1 MLNKVILIGKVQE
14 VQVTFTDEGLA
25 RLVLT
30 VRTWQ
35 GKNSEFHRVVFFDP
49 TVEKAYKYYE
59 ILKDKN
65 YNGYVYIE
73 GRLNYRTF
81 QGQDG
86 IKRRI
91 VSIIARQI
99 KFISPPANGHN
110 GHEGEKSEEPSVVK
124 TEDSEKLTGQTIRLQ
139 VSPATSNSISPE
151 ARTEKPEPANEV
163 NKPQTS
169 PAILEPIDDNK
180 ILEELEAFEED
191 DIPF

>member
-25 RLVLT
+25 RLALT

-86 IKRRI
+86 IKRKI
-91 VSIIARQI
+91 VSIIAKQI
-99 KFISPPANGHN
+99 RLLSPPSNG
-110 GHEGEKSEEPSVVK
+110 ETSATREETP
-124 TEDSEKLTGQTIRLQ
+124 
-139 VSPATSNSISPE
+139 SPAEINKLPE
-151 ARTEKPEPANEV
+151 PEPEKPEQQKPAGEV
-163 NKPQTS
+163 DKPQITTVIS
-169 PAILEPIDDNK
+169 EPVDDSK
-180 ILEELEAFEED
+180 IAEELEAFNED

>member
-35 GKNSEFHRVVFFDP
+35 GKNTEFHRVVLFDP
-49 TVEKAYKYYE
+49 TVERAYKYYE

-65 YNGYVYIE
+65 YNGYVYVE

-86 IKRRI
+86 IKRKSI
-91 VSIIARQI
+91 SIIARQI
-99 KFISPPANGHN
+99 RLISPPSNGQAEEAENTHDTKVTEEIKA
-110 GHEGEKSEEPSVVK
+110 GSIPGSEHEPQAVTQNQVQKTDTAGEIIPPEVEE
-124 TEDSEKLTGQTIRLQ
+124 
-139 VSPATSNSISPE
+139 
-151 ARTEKPEPANEV
+151 
-163 NKPQTS
+163 
-169 PAILEPIDDNK
+169 
-180 ILEELEAFEED
+180 FEEFNED
-191 DIPF
+191 DVPF